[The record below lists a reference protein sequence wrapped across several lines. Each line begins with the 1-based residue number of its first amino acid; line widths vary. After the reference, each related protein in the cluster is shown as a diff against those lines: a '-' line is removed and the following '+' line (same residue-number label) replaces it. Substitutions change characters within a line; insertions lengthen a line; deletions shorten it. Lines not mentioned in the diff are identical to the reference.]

1 MPLVAGG
8 GGRHSV
14 TIATHQAKEQ
24 TMLQQIVSHTPVYV
38 WAILAFLV
46 YRGVAASADRVT
58 SYRSLFIFP
67 ALMLALGLQSIAS
80 GFGLDGWP
88 GASWLVGA
96 VLGSWLAWTLSGEI
110 AITAD
115 RAAGTILQRGSWLP
129 LALMLT
135 IFCSKYAVAVAC
147 AMHSELR
154 QSQAFALP
162 VCLLFGLFNGIFI
175 GRAMRGVAACRDAA
189 GGADPVQV

>member
-1 MPLVAGG
+1 
-8 GGRHSV
+8 
-14 TIATHQAKEQ
+14 
-24 TMLQQIVSHTPVYV
+24 MLQQIVSHTPAYV
-38 WAILAFLV
+38 WAILAFLL

-58 SYRSLFIFP
+58 SYRSLFILP

-88 GASWLVGA
+88 GAFWLMGA
-96 VLGSWLAWTLSGEI
+96 ALGCWLAWTLSGEL

-129 LALMLT
+129 LVLMLT

-147 AMHSELR
+147 AMQSELR
-154 QSQAFALP
+154 QSLTFALP

-175 GRAMRGVAACRDAA
+175 GRAMRSMAAFRDAA
-189 GGADPVQV
+189 GGADPAQV